1 MYVVAMIKSEYQ
13 IKKIYAQNEIEK
25 GEKKSTNERLSIP
38 FTFNRYRSLTNRTRR
53 YVYCMCY
60 F

>member
-1 MYVVAMIKSEYQ
+1 MYLVAMIKGEYQ

-25 GEKKSTNERLSIP
+25 GEKKKYQGK
-38 FTFNRYRSLTNRTRR
+38 TFNSI
-53 YVYCMCY
+53 Y